1 MKRLPRPCLD
11 CGVLTTNPSRCDRH
25 QEQAE
30 LRRAYRQA
38 NNLQRKEKKSRLYSK
53 DYQARAKRIRETATV
68 CYLCL
73 QPKTESDPL
82 QVDHLY
88 PELFDSS
95 PLLPAHRSC
104 NNRKGN
110 TPLDQLTPSEWPGL
124 ENALRM
130 FPPSVW
136 VRGRQDAR

>member
-1 MKRLPRPCLD
+1 MQRLPRPCLD

-25 QEQAE
+25 QADADQ
-30 LRRAYRQA
+30 RRAYRQA
-38 NNLQRKEKKSRLYSK
+38 NNLQRKEKKTRLYSK
-53 DYQARAKRIRETATV
+53 DYQLRAKRIRETATV

-73 QPKTESDPL
+73 EHKRADDPL

-110 TPLDQLTPSEWPGL
+110 TPLDELNPNEWPGL
-124 ENALRM
+124 DNALRM
-130 FPPSVW
+130 FPPAYWLRRRRS
-136 VRGRQDAR
+136 